1 MLIFIRKILHS
12 TQKSKW
18 QWMNGCLLQTGRLN
32 AFGFRVYRMQGTC
45 TIGRNQRVAEIKER
59 IQETTDLVRRPTG
72 GGTVFHSDDL
82 IYALTI
88 PNSHD
93 LYDLKL
99 GDLYREIHMVINSV
113 LRHFSVS
120 AELYDGCVKQLPN
133 FCFDA
138 PNRFDL
144 LSLKNGKKLGWI
156 SYKKD

>member
-1 MLIFIRKILHS
+1 MDAYFYSENFAFNSEEQMAMDEWMLI
-12 TQKSKW
+12 
-18 QWMNGCLLQTGRLN
+18 QTGRLN

-45 TIGRNQRVAEIKER
+45 TIGRNQRVAEIKGR

-99 GDLYREIHMVINSV
+99 STSI
-113 LRHFSVS
+113 
-120 AELYDGCVKQLPN
+120 VKSIWSLTP
-133 FCFDA
+133 CFDIFPSV
-138 PNRFDL
+138 PNSMMDALNNCLIFVLMRQTDL
-144 LSLKNGKKLGWI
+144 TS
-156 SYKKD
+156 